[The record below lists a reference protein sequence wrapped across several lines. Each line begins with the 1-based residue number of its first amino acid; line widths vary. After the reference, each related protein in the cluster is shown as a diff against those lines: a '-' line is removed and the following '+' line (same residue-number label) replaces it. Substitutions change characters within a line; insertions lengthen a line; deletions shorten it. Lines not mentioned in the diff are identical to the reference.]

1 MEPAGNNRPKNR
13 RKAVMKAI
21 FLLIFIVAAI
31 FLLRFTPIKNY
42 LTAEALGRF
51 LESAGFWAPLIFI
64 LIYTAGVCLFL
75 PGTLLTGLGAAIFG
89 AYWGFVYVW
98 FGAMAGASAAF
109 FIGRTLGREFAS
121 SLIGDKLKK
130 YDDGIERNGFA
141 TVLYLRLVYFP
152 FTPMNFGMGLTKVH
166 FRDYFIG
173 TGLGIIVG
181 TFIFTF
187 FIGTLKDVWASG
199 NWAELISFKVFFS
212 IALFIFSFFIPKI
225 IKKINMVIAE
235 DPEMGPNLL
244 DKIKSQGVRELDDSA
259 MIMRLKFK
267 TIPGEQFVIR
277 REVFRMIQESFRE
290 NGIEFAHRNVAV
302 YLPPDEDAGEHDKKA
317 IEAGAAAAAA
327 AAQAEEEQKKPI

>member
-1 MEPAGNNRPKNR
+1 MEPAASDIPKNR
-13 RKAVMKAI
+13 KNAVMKAI
-21 FLLIFIVAAI
+21 ILLLFIVAAI
-31 FLLRFTPIKNY
+31 FLVRFTPIKNY

-51 LESAGFWAPLIFI
+51 LESAGFWAPIIFI
-64 LIYTAGVCLFL
+64 FIYAAGVCFFL
-75 PGTLLTGLGAAIFG
+75 PGTLLTGLGGAIFG
-89 AYWGFVYVW
+89 AYWGFLWVW
-98 FGAMAGASAAF
+98 LGAMAGASAAF

-166 FRDYFIG
+166 FKDYLIG

-225 IKKINMVIAE
+225 IKKI
-235 DPEMGPNLL
+235 
-244 DKIKSQGVRELDDSA
+244 KRE
-259 MIMRLKFK
+259 
-267 TIPGEQFVIR
+267 G
-277 REVFRMIQESFRE
+277 
-290 NGIEFAHRNVAV
+290 
-302 YLPPDEDAGEHDKKA
+302 
-317 IEAGAAAAAA
+317 
-327 AAQAEEEQKKPI
+327 